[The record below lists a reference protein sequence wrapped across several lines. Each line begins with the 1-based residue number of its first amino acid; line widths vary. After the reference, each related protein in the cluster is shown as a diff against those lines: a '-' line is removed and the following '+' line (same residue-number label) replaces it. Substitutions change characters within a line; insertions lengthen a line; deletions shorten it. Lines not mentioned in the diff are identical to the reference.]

1 MAKVA
6 DHLTVELTYVYETK
20 DDDSSSPFNK
30 EDYELFLM
38 KTGLMFDDAKV
49 TKLKH
54 FTDE

>member
-6 DHLTVELTYVYETK
+6 DHLTVELTLVYETS
-20 DDDSSSPFNK
+20 DDDSSRPFNK
-30 EDYELFLM
+30 EDYEHLLTI
-38 KTGLMFDDAKV
+38 TGITFDDAKV